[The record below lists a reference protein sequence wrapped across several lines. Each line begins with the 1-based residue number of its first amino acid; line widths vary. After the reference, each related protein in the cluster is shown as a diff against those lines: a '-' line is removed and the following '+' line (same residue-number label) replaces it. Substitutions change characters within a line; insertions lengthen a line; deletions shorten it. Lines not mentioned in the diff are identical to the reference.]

1 MARCEF
7 VGHSTALAL
16 CEKETVDAVWGIDK
30 RCDLLRQNKALFY
43 EPGINEKLEEH
54 RDPAGP
60 VGCLRLFVLE
70 DAVREC
76 VARLGRQMYRTYQE
90 DRDAKR
96 AAAIR
101 RDRETIRMLEIP
113 VLEAMLHCL
122 K

>member
-1 MARCEF
+1 
-7 VGHSTALAL
+7 
-16 CEKETVDAVWGIDK
+16 
-30 RCDLLRQNKALFY
+30 
-43 EPGINEKLEEH
+43 
-54 RDPAGP
+54 
-60 VGCLRLFVLE
+60 
-70 DAVREC
+70 
-76 VARLGRQMYRTYQE
+76 MYRTYQE

>member
-1 MARCEF
+1 MKSWR
-7 VGHSTALAL
+7 SI
-16 CEKETVDAVWGIDK
+16 GIPQAPSGA
-30 RCDLLRQNKALFY
+30 CDY
-43 EPGINEKLEEH
+43 S
-54 RDPAGP
+54 
-60 VGCLRLFVLE
+60 VLE

-76 VARLGRQMYRTYQE
+76 VARLGRRMYRTYQE